1 MTVSQSLFKGQKVIF
16 PSNMRLEMTNI
27 IHDSIFQGWNQA
39 ACAVPATYCFGRG
52 MNKAV
57 TNYSLAC
64 PLCEL
69 YRHANTK
76 EPLLLYEVHA
86 RTCQDVS
93 AGFFAFDTANI
104 SLQFDAS
111 SAHFE
116 TDYQTDLKS
125 STSAIKKLKFHFSR
139 FDIPE
144 RPKFKN

>member
-86 RTCQDVS
+86 RTYQPDS
-93 AGFFAFDTANI
+93 SHLIQLI
-104 SLQFDAS
+104 SHCS
-111 SAHFE
+111 SMLPVL
-116 TDYQTDLKS
+116 TSKQTTKP
-125 STSAIKKLKFHFSR
+125 I
-139 FDIPE
+139 
-144 RPKFKN
+144 